1 MATPIDPTAGT
12 SQGPGAKPQTPLT
25 PVQKQALAKLD
36 DAATQFEGVFIE
48 MLMNAMQET
57 VPQQTMFGGDDS
69 SEQTWQSMLNDER
82 SQEMAKD
89 GGFGL
94 AQQLENQYRNQVLSD
109 ASKES
114 KVDVDRRIEP

>member
-1 MATPIDPTAGT
+1 MAPIDPTSSSG
-12 SQGPGAKPQTPLT
+12 STPLT
-25 PVQKQALAKLD
+25 PQQKQALAKLH
-36 DAATQFEGVFIE
+36 DAATQFEGVFTE

-57 VPQQTMFGGDDS
+57 VPQQTLFGSDDS

-94 AQQLENQYRNQVLSD
+94 AAQLESQFRNQVLGD

-114 KVDVDRRIEP
+114 KVDVDRRIDP